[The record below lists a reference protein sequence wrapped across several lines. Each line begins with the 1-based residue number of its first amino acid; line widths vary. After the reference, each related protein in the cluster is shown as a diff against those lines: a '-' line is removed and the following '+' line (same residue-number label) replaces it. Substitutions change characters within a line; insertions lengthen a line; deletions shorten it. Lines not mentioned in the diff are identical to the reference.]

1 MNNVIVFS
9 NAKEKILKRG
19 NTMCTILER
28 IRNKKP
34 EELLQEYKISA
45 QPPVDIS
52 ALLESIGI
60 STIAFDFSEIE
71 QIKEKEKGS
80 ILGAAFSKEDA
91 LAIFYKES
99 DTYHRAKFT
108 IAHELAHCCLHCPE
122 NESSHIQYR
131 FSHFEGMSE
140 AEYEKEKEANIF
152 AGKLLIPKETLEK
165 YYEKMMIPSLQAL
178 ADIFDVSTSVMAAR
192 LEYLGKSYYKDSRT
206 PDVIL

>member
-1 MNNVIVFS
+1 MEEQRN
-9 NAKEKILKRG
+9 ILQK
-19 NTMCTILER
+19 

-34 EELLQEYKISA
+34 EELLQKYGISV
-45 QPPVDIS
+45 QPPIDIS
-52 ALLESIGI
+52 ALLEEIGI
-60 STIAFDFSEIE
+60 STIEFDFSEIE
-71 QIKEKEKGS
+71 KCEGKEEGS
-80 ILGAAFSKEDA
+80 ILGAAYTNGDA

-99 DTYHRAKFT
+99 DKYHRAKFT

-122 NESSHIQYR
+122 NVSSHIQYR

-140 AEYEKEKEANIF
+140 EEYEKEKEANIF

-192 LEYLGKSYYKDSRT
+192 LEYLGMPYYKDSRT
-206 PDVIL
+206 PDIIL